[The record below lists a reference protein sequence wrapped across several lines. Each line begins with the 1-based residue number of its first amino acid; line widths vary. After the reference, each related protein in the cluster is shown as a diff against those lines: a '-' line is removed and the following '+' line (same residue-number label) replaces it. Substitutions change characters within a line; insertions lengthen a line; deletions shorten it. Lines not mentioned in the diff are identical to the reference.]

1 MKSLLTTLLFSC
13 LFTQVISQNGVIKG
27 TLTDAT
33 NNETIPFANI
43 YIEQTQSGVASDLD
57 GNYIISNL
65 KPGIYNI
72 IYSFVGYQS
81 KSIAE
86 VIVNPNKPTVL
97 DVQLLSSS
105 TSLEEVEIKAS
116 PFEKSF
122 QSPEKD

>member
-13 LFTQVISQNGVIKG
+13 LFTQAFSQSGVIKG
-27 TLTDAT
+27 TITDAT
-33 NNETIPFANI
+33 NNETIPFANV
-43 YIEQTQSGVASDLD
+43 YIEQTQNGVASDLD
-57 GNYIISNL
+57 GNYIILNL

-72 IYSFVGYQS
+72 SFSFVGYQS

-97 DVQLLSSS
+97 DVQLISSS

-116 PFEKSF
+116 PFQKKF
-122 QSPEKD
+122 